1 MNQILYLIYIGGDI
15 LNYDL
20 NIHQDCTAQLEPEII
35 ENILNER
42 GVKDVDSFLHPDI
55 EKDLLPL
62 DALKNIDKA
71 AQIVSEGVGQ
81 NKSFLVFADVD
92 NDGASACAIMVRYL
106 RALGVDPDWT
116 INQGKIHGTNEQ
128 FLQYVSDTRPK
139 VIIIVDSLDEGVE
152 GYRELKRQGCD
163 VIVLDHHMI
172 SSQEPYDTYIT
183 LVSSMNDY
191 ENSALSGAGVVWKFC
206 KYLDKNIFGTMEA
219 DNLVDLA
226 MSGIVGDMMDVSES
240 AKENRAIIDYGL
252 KNVSNLALKA
262 IGGGFDFN
270 SSTIAFSVSPRVNA
284 CNRMNRN
291 ELPVKALLSDNKAE
305 VSKFVKELN
314 KTKDEQ
320 NKLVDSLFPNCI
332 EQANLQA
339 NKKMIVVIT
348 EDASGVNGLLGN
360 KLMNIYKRPILVLK
374 EGANEYSGSARSC
387 GMEDFKTM
395 CEETELCACA
405 GHELAFGISIPF
417 NCFQEFRQVIE
428 ERLSEI
434 EFVDKIDV
442 DCELSVDDL
451 TETFITKVK
460 DIDRISGTGF
470 PPLTFSVTID
480 DYEVSDM
487 SKGKHLVLKT
497 PNVWFIKWNFNGNWE
512 ELEEA
517 ALFNTPIQCI
527 GTLDS
532 GRIGRNYVKRMI
544 MDQFIIRE
552 DLL

>member
-1 MNQILYLIYIGGDI
+1 MIC
-15 LNYDL
+15 DL

-42 GVKDVDSFLHPDI
+42 GVKDVNSFLHPDI
-55 EKDLLPL
+55 EKDMLPL
-62 DALKNIDKA
+62 DSLKNIDKA
-71 AQIVSEGVGQ
+71 AKIIASGVAK
-81 NKSFLVFADVD
+81 NKAFLVFADVD

-106 RALGVDPDWT
+106 KANGIDPDWT
-116 INQGKIHGTNEQ
+116 INQGKIHGTNER
-128 FLQYVSDTRPK
+128 FLKYVSDTRPDI
-139 VIIIVDSLDEGVE
+139 VIIVDSLDEGIE
-152 GYRELKRQGCD
+152 GYQELKKMGCD
-163 VIVLDHHMI
+163 VIVLDHHI
-172 SSQEPYDTYIT
+172 INSQEPYDSCIT

-191 ENSALSGAGVVWKFC
+191 DNAALSGAGVVWKFC
-206 KYLDKNIFGTMEA
+206 KYLDEQVFGTMEA
-219 DNLVDLA
+219 DELVDLA
-226 MSGIVGDMMDVSES
+226 MSGIIGDMMDVSGKS
-240 AKENRAIIDYGL
+240 KENRAIVDYGL
-252 KNVSNLALKA
+252 NNINNLALKA
-262 IGGGFDFN
+262 MGGGFDFN
-270 SSTIAFSVSPRVNA
+270 SSTIAFNVSPRVNA
-284 CNRMNRN
+284 CNRMNKN
-291 ELPVKALLSDNKAE
+291 EIPVKALLSDDKAE
-305 VSKFVKELN
+305 VSKYLKELN
-314 KTKDEQ
+314 KIKKEQ
-320 NKLVDSLFPNCI
+320 NSLVDSLFSNCI
-332 EQANLQA
+332 EQAELQKD
-339 NKKMIVVIT
+339 KKLIVVIT

-374 EGANEYSGSARSC
+374 EGANEYSGSARAC
-387 GMEDFKTM
+387 GMEDFKVM

-405 GHELAFGISIPF
+405 GHELAFGITIPF
-417 NCFQEFRQVIE
+417 NCFNDFRRVIE
-428 ERLSEI
+428 EKLSEI

-442 DCELSVDDL
+442 DCTLSVDDL
-451 TETFITKVK
+451 TETFISKVK
-460 DIDRISGTGF
+460 EIDRISGTGF

-497 PNVWFIKWNFNGNWE
+497 PNVWFIKWNFNGNRE